1 MTFNDDISPTEK
13 ARQRLATACVFC
25 GADDLA
31 RSSAILMP
39 FVADRAFGWSP
50 VVIDDSW
57 GLKTIQNGN
66 AYSICKS
73 LRCRRCEHLFCDI
86 RFSEEEMDA
95 IYAGYREEAYVTLRE
110 HYEPGYHERNTALV
124 ETVSY
129 KGEVEEFLAPHVR
142 DPLTILDWGG
152 DTGANTPFENRRV
165 SLDIFDISGKEVD
178 GDAKA
183 VTREQATSSKY
194 RLIVCSQ
201 ILEHIPYPSDLLLV
215 VRKAMDEGS
224 VLYIE
229 VPYEEVMR
237 RDVEEREKE
246 KRHWHEHV
254 NFYSPSSMAALLKNC
269 GLKVVDTNILVTEVA
284 GSKVHILQAAC
295 RLA

>member
-1 MTFNDDISPTEK
+1 
-13 ARQRLATACVFC
+13 
-25 GADDLA
+25 
-31 RSSAILMP
+31 
-39 FVADRAFGWSP
+39 
-50 VVIDDSW
+50 
-57 GLKTIQNGN
+57 
-66 AYSICKS
+66 
-73 LRCRRCEHLFCDI
+73 
-86 RFSEEEMDA
+86 MDA

-110 HYEPGYHERNTALV
+110 HYEPGYHERNSALV
-124 ETVSY
+124 EAVSY
-129 KGEVEEFLAPHVR
+129 KGEVEEFLAPHVS
-142 DPLTILDWGG
+142 DPLTVLDWGG

-215 VRKAMDEGS
+215 VRQAMDQGS
-224 VLYIE
+224 ILYIE
-229 VPYEEVMR
+229 VPYEEIMR
-237 RDVEEREKE
+237 RDVEGREKE

-269 GLKVVDTNILVTEVA
+269 GLKIVDTNILMTEVA
-284 GSKVHILQAAC
+284 GRKVHILQAAC